1 VIIEGEG
8 VVDSLA
14 SKFITS
20 PALISDTPVKDEF
33 ASDVISA
40 VGVVDERPVHPE
52 IETNNIIQ
60 HTEKVAILIGVIGHL
75 CVISHS

>member
-1 VIIEGEG
+1 MIIEGEG
-8 VVDSLA
+8 VVDPLA

-20 PALISDTPVKDEF
+20 PAFISGAPVKDEF